1 MSIVS
6 SSALSGKNI
15 LATKKLSNS
24 YLGAKK
30 SQPISTSARS
40 INKPTS
46 NKNLEVVSYRR
57 DVPCKKGKRQPRL
70 NNMKQIFINSPNHAN
85 VDLRSP
91 TSSQNNSIDSS
102 FKSLNYR
109 EKSEA
114 LSRLKANTDDGSQ
127 PRDTK

>member
-1 MSIVS
+1 MNN
-6 SSALSGKNI
+6 SALSSKNI
-15 LATKKLSNS
+15 LASKKSSYS

-40 INKPTS
+40 INKPIT

-57 DVPCKKGKRQPRL
+57 DVPCKKRKRQPRL
-70 NNMKQIFINSPNHAN
+70 NNMKQIFISSPNHAN

-91 TSSQNNSIDSS
+91 NSSLSHSIDASS
-102 FKSLNYR
+102 KSLNYR
-109 EKSEA
+109 ERSEV
-114 LSRLKANTDDGSQ
+114 LNRLKANADDGSQ